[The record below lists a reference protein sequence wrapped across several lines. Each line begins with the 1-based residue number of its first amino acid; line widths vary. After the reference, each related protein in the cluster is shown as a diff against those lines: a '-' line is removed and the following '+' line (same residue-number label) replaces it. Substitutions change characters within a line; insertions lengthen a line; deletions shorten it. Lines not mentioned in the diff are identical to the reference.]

1 MAQGSSCQT
10 TRFPLFYF
18 ALFFMS
24 VCSVPALSAQ
34 EDDTRVVS
42 GTVVNEKSEVVVA
55 ATVSAQLLHAQ
66 RTATTDNQGNFL
78 LRMPAEAMTLT
89 VSGPSIANFQQTLA
103 ASAPSQG
110 LRLQVQN
117 PTTKPPQ
124 LSGTVVDTS
133 GAADC
138 RGYRAGS
145 KRERY
150 CTNNDPVGHERLLRY
165 FWTPGRRLST
175 RGI

>member
-10 TRFPLFYF
+10 TRFPLFYC

-24 VCSVPALSAQ
+24 FCSVPALSAQ

-42 GTVVNEKSEVVVA
+42 GTVVNEKSEVVVG
-55 ATVSAQLLHAQ
+55 ATVSAQSQHAQ

-89 VSGPSIANFQQTLA
+89 A

-110 LRLQVQN
+110 LRLQIPNVIA
-117 PTTKPPQ
+117 KPPQ

-133 GAADC
+133 G
-138 RGYRAGS
+138 GVIAGA
-145 KRERY
+145 
-150 CTNNDPVGHERLLRY
+150 TVQV
-165 FWTPGRRLST
+165 LSANGT
-175 RGI
+175 VQMTTQSDRNGSFAISGL